1 MEIQVIEKLEEDILQ
16 SLLQEFEEEKE
27 EDYPEFDD
35 WAVWL
40 KLVTLQKLS
49 TYAKKKK

>member
-35 WAVWL
+35 WAV
-40 KLVTLQKLS
+40 
-49 TYAKKKK
+49 